1 VVMGMSLS
9 AFTVLHVVLSLV
21 ALAAGIVVAAGFVTS
36 RPMPG
41 ITALFLVTTLLAS
54 LTGLAF
60 PSARFGLGHQLGIV
74 SVLVLLP
81 TAAAL
86 YVQHLA
92 GAWRWIFTTG
102 VLTVLWLN
110 GVIGI
115 FQAYAK
121 LAVLQPSARPEIVNA
136 TQLVL
141 FAIFVALA
149 LLAAR
154 RFHPEIYR
162 ERRWRRLAHW

>member
-1 VVMGMSLS
+1 MILGMSLS
-9 AFTVLHVVLSLV
+9 AFTTLHILLSLV
-21 ALAAGIVVAAGFVTS
+21 ALAAGIVVAAGFVAS

-41 ITALFLVTTLLAS
+41 VTALFLVTSLLAS

-60 PSARFGLGHQLGIV
+60 PSLRFGLGHRLGIV
-74 SVLVLLP
+74 SALILLP

-86 YVQHLA
+86 YVHHLA

-110 GVIGI
+110 GVIAI

-121 LAVLQPSARPEIVNA
+121 LAVLRPYARPEIVNT

-154 RFHPEIYR
+154 RFHPEIFR
-162 ERRWRRLAHW
+162 ERRRWRRLAL

>member
-1 VVMGMSLS
+1 MVMGMSLS

-41 ITALFLVTTLLAS
+41 ITALFLVTILLAC

-60 PSARFGLGHQLGIV
+60 PSVRFGLGHRLGIV
-74 SVLVLLP
+74 SVLILLP

-86 YVQHLA
+86 YVHHLA

-110 GVIGI
+110 GVIGV

-121 LAVLQPSARPEIVNA
+121 LAALRPYAQPEIVNA

-141 FAIFVALA
+141 FAIFVALV
-149 LLAAR
+149 LLAAKC
-154 RFHPEIYR
+154 FHPVIHGER
-162 ERRWRRLAHW
+162 RRWRRLAL

>member
-1 VVMGMSLS
+1 MGMSLS
-9 AFTVLHVVLSLV
+9 AFTVLHVVLSLI
-21 ALAAGIVVAAGFVTS
+21 ALAAGIAVAAGFLTS
-36 RPMPG
+36 RAMPG
-41 ITALFLVTTLLAS
+41 ITALFLVTTLLAC

-60 PSARFGLGHQLGIV
+60 PSVRFGLGHRLGIV

-86 YVQHLA
+86 YVHHLA

-110 GVIGI
+110 GVIGV
-115 FQAYAK
+115 FQVYAK
-121 LAVLQPSARPEIVNA
+121 LAVLRPHARPEIVNA
-136 TQLVL
+136 TQLAL
-141 FAIFVALA
+141 FSIFVALV

-154 RFHPEIYR
+154 RFRPETHR
-162 ERRWRRLAHW
+162 ERNWRRRFAHW